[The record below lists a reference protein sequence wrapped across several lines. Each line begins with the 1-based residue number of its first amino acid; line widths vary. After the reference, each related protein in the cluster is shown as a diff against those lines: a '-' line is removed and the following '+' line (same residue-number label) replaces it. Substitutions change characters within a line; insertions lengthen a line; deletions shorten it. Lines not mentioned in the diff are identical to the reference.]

1 MNYKEALDYLYGF
14 VDFEQRPGAA
24 PVRMDLSGITA
35 LTEALDH
42 PERQWKSVHVAGTK
56 GKGSTAAMIAAI
68 VRESGYRVGL
78 YTSPHLVSL
87 RERIQVDGEPISE
100 PEFAELTERARPAI
114 EGTGPRWK
122 DMGSFFDVLTAL
134 AFVYFKERRVDLA
147 VVECGLGGRL
157 DSTNVIRPLVC
168 AITPI
173 GLDHTDRLGGTIAEI
188 AREKAGIVK
197 EGVST
202 VSAAQ
207 LPEASEAIREACRRH
222 GSSLVQVG
230 LDVRY
235 ALKEAAIDRQVID
248 IEAAGRTYEDL
259 ALPLSGTHQTA
270 NAAMAVGVAQAL
282 SEGDMEITDRGVR
295 QGLASVRLAG
305 RMQVLQDRPWVVLD
319 GAHNVL
325 AAESL
330 TDSLRGLFP
339 ARRVIVVLSAHRD
352 KAVDDLCAV
361 IARYADEIIVPER
374 RVLRKRQADP
384 GDVAAACMGAGTPAR
399 TAPSVAA
406 ALSEAMGRT
415 GPDDLVLV
423 TGCFALVGEALEV
436 LNELEPEETASR

>member
-24 PVRMDLSGITA
+24 PARMDLSGISA
-35 LTEALDH
+35 LTEALGH
-42 PERQWKSVHVAGTK
+42 PERQWESVHVAGTK

-68 VRESGYRVGL
+68 VRECGYRVGL

-100 PEFAELTERARPAI
+100 PDIAELTERARPAI

-134 AFVYFKERRVDLA
+134 AFVYFRERRVDLA

-157 DSTNVIRPLVC
+157 DSTNVIRPRVC

-197 EGVST
+197 EGVRT
-202 VSAAQ
+202 VTAAQ
-207 LPEASEAIREACRRH
+207 LPEASEAIRKACRRH
-222 GSSLVQVG
+222 GSALVQVG
-230 LDVRY
+230 VDVRY
-235 ALKEAAIDRQVID
+235 TLKEAAIGRQVID
-248 IEAAGRTYEDL
+248 IEAAGRTYEDVT
-259 ALPLSGTHQTA
+259 LPLSGTYQAA

-282 SEGDMEITDRGVR
+282 SERGMEITDRGVR
-295 QGLASVRLAG
+295 RGLASVRLPG

-330 TDSLRGLFP
+330 TDSLRG
-339 ARRVIVVLSAHRD
+339 
-352 KAVDDLCAV
+352 
-361 IARYADEIIVPER
+361 
-374 RVLRKRQADP
+374 
-384 GDVAAACMGAGTPAR
+384 
-399 TAPSVAA
+399 
-406 ALSEAMGRT
+406 
-415 GPDDLVLV
+415 
-423 TGCFALVGEALEV
+423 
-436 LNELEPEETASR
+436 

>member
-1 MNYKEALDYLYGF
+1 
-14 VDFEQRPGAA
+14 
-24 PVRMDLSGITA
+24 
-35 LTEALDH
+35 
-42 PERQWKSVHVAGTK
+42 
-56 GKGSTAAMIAAI
+56 
-68 VRESGYRVGL
+68 
-78 YTSPHLVSL
+78 
-87 RERIQVDGEPISE
+87 
-100 PEFAELTERARPAI
+100 
-114 EGTGPRWK
+114 
-122 DMGSFFDVLTAL
+122 MGSFFDVLTAL

-259 ALPLSGTHQTA
+259 ALPLSGTYQTA

-352 KAVDDLCAV
+352 KAVEDLCAV